1 MQQIQN
7 LKKNGLLVL
16 EALQGAAAIVDA
28 EGDFVA
34 SNKRWSDPAK
44 GFHWFGVSPVF
55 ENYFSHCEKAVE
67 EGNDYALKL
76 IFGLREVLDR
86 DRESFEMTA
95 PISVNAVK
103 LWFKVSVNAMEDSS
117 GKALIVVEDISK
129 HMLVLQ
135 ELSDSKER
143 YTQQFH
149 YSISGIIISSQD
161 GEIVDANPAAC
172 LILGYTK
179 DELILGGYN
188 LFEKK
193 TKPVPDDSPKE
204 NNLIF
209 VRKDGTEISVEISSV
224 SYRSHNGEIRE
235 INTFSDNTKVKRAE
249 KNLEEEKRFISLA
262 ANSIPGAFYVLDK
275 KNRIIRWNHSFT
287 EDLGY
292 TEEELQDADALE
304 FITEKDRK
312 RVKAMLEDIFR
323 SGTGHIVAEVIS
335 KQEGVRNYHLYA
347 NRFDS
352 HGEQFIVGT
361 GMDITGLVE
370 SEKERFKNYELL
382 SQLFNNSPMAMVM
395 ISPRNAILKANDS
408 FISLFGYESE
418 EVIGENVNVL
428 IAGENQTDA
437 AGDLS
442 EAVFSGKRYQEEAIR
457 FAKNGEEL
465 SVLINTVP
473 IVNKGEVIAVYRIYV
488 DLTEQKK
495 LEKQIQ
501 TSLREK
507 DILLKEVH
515 HRVKNNLAVMAG
527 LLDLQIME
535 EENSEVAKQLNKV
548 RNRIFSVA
556 KIHETLYQEKD
567 IVSIRFD
574 KYLKTISDAQLYGD
588 VNLHVTAGPLSLNL
602 NQAVPFGLALNELF
616 NLIVSDKK
624 PESLGIKL
632 SSEKEWVELLLEGE
646 NLNLSGLNK
655 QVKPHSFQE
664 KFLDIFLNQ
673 MGGELELISINN
685 ICIRFKKAEMR
696 GSSSSLK
703 SSSELYEPLTK

>member
-129 HMLVLQ
+129 HMLVLH